1 MLFENLTH
9 LFKIV
14 NLFHKCK
21 NLTLDIFQLQRF
33 YENTFYDGWSLLEE
47 IFREFFQKVS

>member
-21 NLTLDIFQLQRF
+21 NLASDIFQLQRF

-47 IFREFFQKVS
+47 TFREFFQKVS